1 MNQKGLTLVEIL
13 ITMVIATIVS
23 GLLVVIIVNNAG
35 LFSKETSKLNIGL
48 NTNDALFEIRQ
59 SIKEANSVAPS
70 FTDGFTTYTSAANQL
85 VLKISS
91 IDSSNNIIA
100 NTFDY
105 FVFFLDTNKLRFK
118 TFPTLPSARKAQDQI
133 FSTSV
138 DSLSFTYLDRANP
151 PNEVAPNAAAK
162 VLVSLTLRQ
171 KSGANYETQTA
182 TSEANLRND

>member
-1 MNQKGLTLVEIL
+1 MNQKGLTLIEVL
-13 ITMVIATIVS
+13 MTMVIAGGVG
-23 GLLVVIIVNNAG
+23 GLLVIIIVNSAG
-35 LFSKETSKLNIGL
+35 LFSKETSKLQQGL
-48 NTNDALFEIRQ
+48 NINDALFEVRR
-59 SIKEANSVAPS
+59 SIKEASSVAPFFTFGS
-70 FTDGFTTYTSAANQL
+70 FTYTSGPTQL

-118 TFPTLPSARKAQDQI
+118 TFPDQTSSRKAQDQI
-133 FSTSV
+133 FSNLV
-138 DSLSFTYLDRANP
+138 DSLSFKYQDASNP
-151 PNEVAPNAAAK
+151 PNEVAPNIASK
-162 VLVSLTLRQ
+162 VTISLTLRQ